1 MSISAII
8 PTLNSER
15 TIAKCLKSFSKQ
27 IFQPTEIIVVDGE
40 STDSTIEIV
49 KNFDDITLIKRKGS
63 PGYARNLGAKIAIGE
78 IIFFCDSDCNLDQ
91 KALKYHARIYENSK
105 DISGVMGSLRRAGIS
120 ARVSNFFQKQIMFSD
135 WLLNLNEDGTLASHL
150 RSTNFSIKKNIFDQ
164 YKFREDLVR
173 AEDDELFIRFKK
185 NGIKILYEP
194 RAIAHHYHPTTIEEL
209 FNKYKGYGEGFF
221 QVDRIHGKDFRH
233 RYQFFSPTR
242 YVTFSEGYL
251 KDAVLFDNRLLC
263 KDCKVDKYQHCKIE
277 SPDIIKNMAETNLN
291 LHRITCLAIASGIL
305 KQRSGICCN
314 NMDN

>member
-15 TIAKCLKSFSKQ
+15 TIAKCLESFSKQ
-27 IFQPTEIIVVDGE
+27 VFQPKEIIVIDGE

-49 KNFDDITLIKRKGS
+49 ENFDNVTIMKEAGS
-63 PGYARNLGAKIAIGE
+63 PGFARNLGAKIAIGE

-91 KALKYHARIYENSK
+91 KALKYHTRVYENSEY
-105 DISGVMGSLRRAGIS
+105 ISGVMGSIRRAGIS
-120 ARVSNFFQKQIMFSD
+120 TTVSNFFQKQIMFSD

-194 RAIAHHYHPTTIEEL
+194 RAIIYHYHPTNIEEL
-209 FNKYKGYGEGFF
+209 FNKYMGYGEGFF
-221 QVDRIHGKDFRH
+221 QVDRIHGKDFRE

-242 YVTFSEGYL
+242 YITFSKKYL
-251 KDAVLFDNRLLC
+251 KDAVLSDNRLLC

-277 SPDIIKNMAETNLN
+277 SPEIIKNITESNMS

-305 KQRSGICCN
+305 KQRKGIYYKLHG
-314 NMDN
+314 